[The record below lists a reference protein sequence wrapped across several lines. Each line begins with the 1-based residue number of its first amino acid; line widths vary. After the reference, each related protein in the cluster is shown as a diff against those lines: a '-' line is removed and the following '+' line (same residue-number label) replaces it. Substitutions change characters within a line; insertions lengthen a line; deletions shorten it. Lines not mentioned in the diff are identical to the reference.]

1 MNSMKNDIP
10 RGYLRLFAFLAFLVA
25 VIYGLGMLFIT
36 RGHLV
41 APLDDTYIHYQYS
54 RMVASGHFFEYTK
67 GSGFSTGST
76 SLLYPIL
83 LAPFFIIGVKAVGI
97 VLVSFAI
104 GIFIF
109 FLSACLIYLI
119 GRGIAHECVG
129 VLSALLFLLN
139 GHLAWNQLSG
149 METGL
154 FGLLLLSGIY
164 FILRWWGERHG
175 ALLGWGFVFLTLA
188 SLTRPEGFIILAGVI
203 IYLMARARR
212 IHGGRALLTLFCAA
226 PFLLYMLLVRVET
239 GRFATAGVLAKSVCA
254 APYYT
259 FWEKIARLVDN
270 FAYIFSAY
278 YHNLSNNYFPDW
290 AMFPAFPTGALYPF
304 LLFPPGIFLLACAGV
319 ILGGAR
325 ERGSGQFGPV
335 LLMSLCLLLGLA
347 AITNSEVVPIHCF
360 RYLAPFQPIFLILAA
375 LGLYEISKFFEASSV
390 SIFRLAGALMLI
402 LIVPSIF
409 YWAYVYGE
417 NCNDIFEQHRRTSWW
432 LKDSTPPE
440 AVIGV
445 TDTGVIGYF
454 SERRIYDFVGLST
467 PEQARHWRQGLGS
480 AFERLEHLPP
490 ESLPDYIV
498 TFPYVWGEMNFLGKP
513 IHNAPLRKNLTT
525 MSNDFVVYQQDW
537 SFFKSGNA
545 SQLPPD
551 GMALADSLDVADLQD
566 EEAHGYIWREAAE
579 RPVGWK
585 FPTPRNFFFKAKAG
599 ERMIADGGRDL
610 TGYES
615 FTVRLAP
622 GRPARLIAR
631 TEGADA
637 CAAIVSFNG
646 VEVGTLLAAAGKKGA
661 WQEIS
666 INIPSEVVTA
676 HESVVRVEFDG
687 SSSRTP
693 SFHSYHYWFYQE
705 K

>member
-1 MNSMKNDIP
+1 MNNVNNSIP
-10 RGYLRLFAFLAFLVA
+10 RGYLRLFAFLAIFVA
-25 VIYGLGMLFIT
+25 VIYGLGMLFVT

-41 APLDDTYIHYQYS
+41 APLDDSYIHYQYA
-54 RMVASGHFFEYTK
+54 RMIATGHFFEYTK
-67 GSGFSTGST
+67 GGSFSTGYT
-76 SLLYPIL
+76 SILYPII
-83 LAPFFIIGVKAVGI
+83 LAPFFIIGVNAVGI
-97 VLVSFAI
+97 IPVSFAI
-104 GIFIF
+104 GVFIF
-109 FLSACLIYLI
+109 FLSSCLIYLI
-119 GRGIAHECVG
+119 GRGIAHERVG
-129 VLSALLFLLN
+129 ILAALLFLLN

-154 FGLLLLSGIY
+154 FGLLILSGIY
-164 FILRWWGERHG
+164 FIVRWWGEKHG
-175 ALLGWGFVFLTLA
+175 GLLGWGFVFLTLA
-188 SLTRPEGFIILAGVI
+188 SLTRPEGFIILVGVI
-203 IYLMARARR
+203 IYLLARAWH
-212 IHGGRALLTLFCAA
+212 IHGGRALLTLFSTA
-226 PFLLYMLLVRVET
+226 PFFLYMLLVRVET

-290 AMFPAFPTGALYPF
+290 AMFPGFPTGALYPF

-319 ILGGAR
+319 ILCGAR
-325 ERGSGQFGPV
+325 ERSSAQSGTV
-335 LLMSLCLLLGLA
+335 LLLSLCLLLGLA

-375 LGLYEISKFFEASSV
+375 IGLYEISKLFEASAV
-390 SIFRLAGALMLI
+390 KIFRLAGAIMLI
-402 LIVPSIF
+402 LIAPSIF

-432 LKDSTPPE
+432 LKDSTPTD

-454 SERRIYDFVGLST
+454 SGRRIYDFVGLAT

-480 AFERLEHLPP
+480 AFERLKHLPT
-490 ESLPDYIV
+490 ESLPGYIV

-513 IHNAPLRKNLTT
+513 IHNAPLRKNITT

-537 SFFKSGNA
+537 SFLKSGNA
-545 SQLPPD
+545 PQFLPD
-551 GMALADSLDVADLQD
+551 GMVLADSLDVADLQD
-566 EEAHGYIWREAAE
+566 EEAHGYVWREAAE

-585 FPTPRNFFFKAKAG
+585 FPNPRNFFFKAKTG
-599 ERMIADGGRDL
+599 EKIIADGGRDL

-615 FTVRLAP
+615 FTVHLAP
-622 GRPARLIAR
+622 ERPARLIAR
-631 TEGADA
+631 TESADA
-637 CAAIVSFNG
+637 SAANVFVNG
-646 VEVGTLLAAAGKKGA
+646 IRVGTLLAAAGEKGN

-666 INIPSEVVTA
+666 INIPADVITA
-676 HESVVRVEFDG
+676 EKSIVKVEFDRA
-687 SSSRTP
+687 SSRTP